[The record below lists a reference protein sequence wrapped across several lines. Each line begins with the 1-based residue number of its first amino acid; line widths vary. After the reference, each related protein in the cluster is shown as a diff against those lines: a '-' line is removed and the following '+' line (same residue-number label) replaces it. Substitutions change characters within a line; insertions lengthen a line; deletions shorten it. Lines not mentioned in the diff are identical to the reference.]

1 MQKRKDKWAAMQFFK
16 KLMKGQGCST
26 RKIVT
31 DKLPSYGAAKKVI
44 MPASMHCNDRYAN
57 NRVKYRMPAFITILS
72 NPDVS

>member
-1 MQKRKDKWAAMQFFK
+1 VQKRKDKWAAMQFFK

-57 NRVKYRMPAFITILS
+57 NRAE
-72 NPDVS
+72 VSHASFYNNLI